1 MVKAIQRMEKLA
13 EKLKSYKDAQCLLGL
28 GSMSQVRR
36 ADNYSDMDFF
46 LIVKEGSKQAFLDDL
61 KWLSVRPL
69 VYIFRNTLDG
79 YKVLFDDGVF
89 AEFAV
94 FTEKEI
100 IEAQFTKGIVYYK
113 TNDFDVSLVTP
124 KNMPKQNVIDRN
136 HHLNEA
142 LTNIYIGLNRLQR
155 GEVSSATTFI
165 QNHAF
170 NNILRLFDGI
180 FKQIDDYF
188 DPYVYERRIEFKY
201 TEARDLLPKFRQGY
215 DKNKESALEMIQFLA
230 KNYEINAYLLGKIN
244 ELLEYWDK

>member
-13 EKLKSYKDAQCLLGL
+13 EKLKSYKDCQCLLGL

-46 LIVKEGSKQAFLDDL
+46 LIVKEGSKQSFLEDL

-69 VYIFRNTLDG
+69 VYIFKNTMDG

-100 IEAQFTKGIVYYK
+100 VDAHFTRGIVYYK
-113 TNDFDVSLVTP
+113 TNDFDVSLVIP
-124 KNMPKQNVIDRN
+124 NNMPKKKVIDKN
-136 HHLNEA
+136 YHLNEA
-142 LTNIYIGLNRLQR
+142 LTNIYIGLNRLHR
-155 GEVSSATTFI
+155 GEISSATTFI

-170 NNILRLFDGI
+170 DNILRLFDNI
-180 FKQIDDYF
+180 FKKLDDYF

-201 TEARDLLPKFRQGY
+201 TEAADLLPKFRQGY
-215 DKNKESALEMIQFLA
+215 DKNKESAHEMMKFLVE
-230 KNYEINAYLLGKIN
+230 NFEINPYLLDKIN
-244 ELLEYWDK
+244 ELLHI